1 MRISEE
7 PTFGA
12 LSQANPGYCPLQIK
26 LWSKKARLHLLE
38 TQVWGYDIPRDPE
51 PPHAASIAPEQ
62 FRPVPCRLDLFHAG
76 DTRS

>member
-1 MRISEE
+1 MRILEE

-12 LSQANPGYCPLQIK
+12 LSQADPGYCPLQIK
-26 LWSKKARLHLLE
+26 LWSKKARLHPLE

-62 FRPVPCRLDLFHAG
+62 FRPVPC
-76 DTRS
+76 